1 MIIICVHVPVS
12 GFEIIASLM
21 KIMEVNRGVSNPA
34 AFHVIYQA
42 RNTVFDHISNHR
54 EEIGKYDTYR
64 SILEELQA
72 IGTH

>member
-21 KIMEVNRGVSNPA
+21 KIMEVNLGVSNPA

-42 RNTVFDHISNHR
+42 
-54 EEIGKYDTYR
+54 
-64 SILEELQA
+64 
-72 IGTH
+72 